1 MIAVD
6 RKPRTVCFYTKG
18 IVLNRGPLF
27 KRWTLLILRPVL
39 FQSLIN
45 GLSILLLLLAA
56 PPGLE
61 PRNPESESGVLP
73 IRLKGNILD
82 TISIP
87 NMVEISFHLLIVSI
101 GWG

>member
-1 MIAVD
+1 M
-6 RKPRTVCFYTKG
+6 CYYTKG

-27 KRWTLLILRPVL
+27 KRWTLLILRPTI

-61 PRNPESESGVLP
+61 PRKPESEAGVLP
-73 IRLKGNILD
+73 IRLRGNINLKAD
-82 TISIP
+82 AYVT
-87 NMVEISFHLLIVSI
+87 HLTTPHLSHSE
-101 GWG
+101 

>member
-1 MIAVD
+1 MIFIFKAVFVAVD
-6 RKPRTVCFYTKG
+6 RKPPVVCYYTKG

-27 KRWTLLILRPVL
+27 KRWTLLIPRPTA

-61 PRNPESESGVLP
+61 PRKPESEAGVLP
-73 IRLKGNILD
+73 IRLKGNID
-82 TISIP
+82 T
-87 NMVEISFHLLIVSI
+87 F
-101 GWG
+101 GFW

>member
-1 MIAVD
+1 MVAVD
-6 RKPRTVCFYTKG
+6 RKPPVVCYYTKG

-27 KRWTLLILRPVL
+27 KRWTLLILRPTD

-73 IRLKGNILD
+73 IRLKGNI
-82 TISIP
+82 
-87 NMVEISFHLLIVSI
+87 
-101 GWG
+101 